1 MRFSLHQ
8 FTYQDPQPGR
18 IDKFLADQLADVS
31 RSSIQKFIQKG
42 LVTVDGLPIE
52 KSNTRLESGQVV
64 SIEIPEQEDHA
75 LLAEDLTLDV
85 IYVDENSIVINKPAG
100 MVVHPGAGNESG
112 TVVNALLAQWPEVSE
127 VGDPERPG
135 IVHRLDKETSGI
147 LLIARNQKAYEWYV
161 AQFKRRKTAKTYLT
175 LVDGHP
181 PTPSGRIEA
190 PILRDPKHRQ
200 RMAVGLQ
207 GQGRAAITEYFRIK
221 QFRSHDYLEVHPL
234 TGRTHQIRVHMAY
247 LGCPVVG
254 DTIYGRKHPSI
265 PLDRFFLHAQSLQIS
280 LPGEKQLTTFHA
292 KLPHDLQLILA
303 KLENE
308 Q

>member
-135 IVHRLDKETSGI
+135 IVHRLDKETSGV

-161 AQFKRRKTAKTYLT
+161 SQFKSRKTKKTYLA

-181 PTPSGRIEA
+181 PTPEGRIEA
-190 PILRDPKHRQ
+190 PILRDAKHRQ

-207 GQGRAAITEYFRIK
+207 GQGRSAITEYFRVK
-221 QFRSHDYLEVHPL
+221 QFHDHDYLEVHPL

-247 LGCPVVG
+247 LGCPITG
-254 DTIYGRKHPSI
+254 DTIYGHKHPSI
-265 PLDRFFLHAQSLQIS
+265 EMGRFFLHAQSLLIS
-280 LPGEKQLTTFHA
+280 LPREKQLTSFHA